1 MSKNRPPT
9 GNASG
14 SAPADDTGALDRATA
29 VDAASDTAKV
39 VVSPESTRS
48 FDQERRRPGYD
59 QSWFLEI
66 IGGLQEGIAVYDKND
81 RLVVANEEYCRLHDP
96 VRRLIKPGMHYEDM
110 VRAFFEGGHVA
121 VPETMTIEQAIANR
135 VRLHRNP
142 GAPILRQLKNGT
154 WFRIKESKIR
164 GGIAVTETDVTE
176 LAHAKQ
182 ALEESRQRFMDFATT
197 GADWLWE
204 IDAEFRFV
212 EILADEKASIHPIKS
227 EMIGKSRWEANGIDP
242 STDENWARHKE
253 DLEAHREFSDF
264 QYCTTLPNGNLC
276 HLSVSGLPIFDES
289 GRFIGYRGTTRDI
302 TERKRTEHIIQS
314 RNKALELLASGA
326 TLVEIVRVL
335 VDATEAINPGIRCS
349 FLLVTPDRRH
359 MTGLCAPSLPAFYN
373 QAVEGLKIAEDAGC
387 CGSAAYTGRRTVVED
402 LLEHPNWAA
411 FRDLVIEAGLR
422 ACWSEPIKGASGQV
436 LGTFAIYF
444 AEPKAP
450 DAFALD
456 YMKTTAHLAG
466 IAIERTNHD
475 TELRV
480 AKEDAERANRTK
492 SQFLANI
499 SHELR
504 TPMNAIIGFS
514 DAISR
519 EILGPIEPAKYREYA
534 DDIHKSAEHLLGL
547 LNDVLDLSKIE
558 AGKLKLDDSDTIDVS
573 AAINQCV
580 QRFSKMA
587 ESGNI
592 SLSKNYPEKLPQ
604 LRGDRRAFD
613 QILMNLVSNAIKF
626 TEPGGSVRASAE
638 IEPSGR
644 LTLSIA
650 DTGIGIAREAL
661 KTIFEPF
668 ERADSPAVRAIEGT
682 GLGLPIVKSLVES
695 HGGNLTVES
704 EIGVGTTA
712 KAVFPVERVLK
723 TSAFELGAKIAAVV
737 DAG

>member
-242 STDENWARHKE
+242 STDEIMLTRHKYLDFINVFTVPKSFVE
-253 DLEAHREFSDF
+253 LTSNIYPGRKIRFSHQSSSLINGVISKNKPDKRDVVIHIDRFGLHILVAENKKLLFYNQYVIKRFDDYIRFIKIAANELNFDLRTDQISLYGYLGRNTPHFNELKKTMNQLVLGHRPDNLNFS
-264 QYCTTLPNGNLC
+264 Y
-276 HLSVSGLPIFDES
+276 VFDEVL
-289 GRFIGYRGTTRDI
+289 
-302 TERKRTEHIIQS
+302 EHQYFDLFS
-314 RNKALELLASGA
+314 
-326 TLVEIVRVL
+326 TEIVR
-335 VDATEAINPGIRCS
+335 A
-349 FLLVTPDRRH
+349 
-359 MTGLCAPSLPAFYN
+359 
-373 QAVEGLKIAEDAGC
+373 
-387 CGSAAYTGRRTVVED
+387 
-402 LLEHPNWAA
+402 
-411 FRDLVIEAGLR
+411 
-422 ACWSEPIKGASGQV
+422 
-436 LGTFAIYF
+436 
-444 AEPKAP
+444 
-450 DAFALD
+450 
-456 YMKTTAHLAG
+456 
-466 IAIERTNHD
+466 
-475 TELRV
+475 
-480 AKEDAERANRTK
+480 
-492 SQFLANI
+492 
-499 SHELR
+499 
-504 TPMNAIIGFS
+504 
-514 DAISR
+514 
-519 EILGPIEPAKYREYA
+519 
-534 DDIHKSAEHLLGL
+534 
-547 LNDVLDLSKIE
+547 
-558 AGKLKLDDSDTIDVS
+558 
-573 AAINQCV
+573 
-580 QRFSKMA
+580 
-587 ESGNI
+587 
-592 SLSKNYPEKLPQ
+592 
-604 LRGDRRAFD
+604 
-613 QILMNLVSNAIKF
+613 
-626 TEPGGSVRASAE
+626 
-638 IEPSGR
+638 
-644 LTLSIA
+644 
-650 DTGIGIAREAL
+650 
-661 KTIFEPF
+661 
-668 ERADSPAVRAIEGT
+668 
-682 GLGLPIVKSLVES
+682 
-695 HGGNLTVES
+695 
-704 EIGVGTTA
+704 
-712 KAVFPVERVLK
+712 
-723 TSAFELGAKIAAVV
+723 
-737 DAG
+737 